1 MNITKKHRAILV
13 STLLLVFSA
22 CEKEKP
28 TATEE
33 VTSPAS
39 AAAPTTAEKA
49 PTAVTGDLTSKKV
62 EKPLAEWQSDDVKA
76 ALEGGGWKVTGST
89 QTKSAMLSIVVSASK
104 GETTA
109 KVNYYKDGGPSWKK
123 RLEKDGAAIHEE
135 GDVILG
141 VVIKDDTAGAQK
153 LLDSL
158 LGK

>member
-1 MNITKKHRAILV
+1 MNITKKHCAILV
-13 STLLLVFSA
+13 STFLFVLSG

-28 TATEE
+28 AAEA
-33 VTSPAS
+33 VTPPAS
-39 AAAPTTAEKA
+39 AAAPATAEKA
-49 PTAVTGDLTSKKV
+49 PSAVAGDPTSKKV
-62 EKPLAEWQSDDVKA
+62 EKPLAEWQSDDVKS

-104 GETTA
+104 GEANA
-109 KVNYYKDGGPSWKK
+109 KINYYKDGGPSWKK

-141 VVIKDDTAGAQK
+141 VLIKDDKPGAQK